1 MQPSRRSPGL
11 SLLTRVFL
19 ANGAVLLAIALLLI
33 FSPVEIDFP
42 VTSTQALII
51 VSGFLVSLIVNAL
64 LLRPVIAPLRRLA
77 DAMRAVDPS
86 EPGRQLFIP
95 HADAEVTALTKAYNE
110 TLDRLEDE
118 RRESGRRVLAAQER
132 CAPGSP
138 VSFTTKSGRCS
149 PG

>member
-19 ANGAVLLAIALLLI
+19 ANGAVLLALALLLI

-86 EPGRQLFIP
+86 EPGRRLFIP
-95 HADAEVTALTKAYNE
+95 HADAEVTA
-110 TLDRLEDE
+110 RP
-118 RRESGRRVLAAQER
+118 R
-132 CAPGSP
+132 P
-138 VSFTTKSGRCS
+138 TTKCLTASRTSAGRAGAVSS
-149 PG
+149 PPRRGARQDRP

>member
-1 MQPSRRSPGL
+1 
-11 SLLTRVFL
+11 
-19 ANGAVLLAIALLLI
+19 
-33 FSPVEIDFP
+33 
-42 VTSTQALII
+42 
-51 VSGFLVSLIVNAL
+51 
-64 LLRPVIAPLRRLA
+64 
-77 DAMRAVDPS
+77 
-86 EPGRQLFIP
+86 
-95 HADAEVTALTKAYNE
+95 VTALTKAYNE